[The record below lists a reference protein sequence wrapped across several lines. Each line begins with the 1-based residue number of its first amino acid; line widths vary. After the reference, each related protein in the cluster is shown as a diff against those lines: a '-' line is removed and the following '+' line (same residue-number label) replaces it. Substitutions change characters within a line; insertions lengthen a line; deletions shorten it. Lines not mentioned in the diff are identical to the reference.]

1 MVVAVVV
8 VVTVALSV
16 ALVVV
21 LTVAVSVAVS
31 VALAVALVV
40 TTKEKAEWSD
50 LQAVFHYQK
59 WIQSGKPTAENGH
72 PKLGKIAALAIT
84 HSLLPRCS
92 STEKVD
98 DYKSMKKCTEWLGGI
113 TGGTTWVE
121 EMNSFEQQLGRS
133 IVKTTK
139 RLF

>member
-1 MVVAVVV
+1 MSVVVA
-8 VVTVALSV
+8 VTVAL
-16 ALVVV
+16 AVVV
-21 LTVAVSVAVS
+21 A
-31 VALAVALVV
+31 VALAVSPAVALAV
-40 TTKEKAEWSD
+40 TAKEKAEWSD

-98 DYKSMKKCTEWLGGI
+98 DYKSMKKCTEWLGGLA
-113 TGGTTWVE
+113 GGTTWVE
-121 EMNSFEQQLGRS
+121 EMKSFEQQLGRS

>member
-1 MVVAVVV
+1 MANIRAMIEAQKR
-8 VVTVALSV
+8 TEKRINEAIEMKKKT
-16 ALVVV
+16 A
-21 LTVAVSVAVS
+21 
-31 VALAVALVV
+31 
-40 TTKEKAEWSD
+40 KEKAEWSD
-50 LQAVFHYQK
+50 LQAVSHFQK

-113 TGGTTWVE
+113 SGGTTWVE